1 MADELPP
8 LPQGAVMEEL
18 PPLPAGASFDE
29 GTTERYRGGYKRQ
42 VREAFERPPVKPAAP
57 TMGELGEKYKN
68 IGVGVAQ
75 GVPAGIVGMPGDI
88 EALARLPMK
97 PFGVSQETAL
107 PTSERVGEFVFG
119 PAATKEKAAGR
130 ALGGLIGPSALGKAL
145 GAGVRG
151 IVGRP
156 SATTAEL
163 AKKAENLGYRLEAG
177 QLSAAEPTSSPGF
190 FINAPKNQK
199 LSNELASAETG
210 VKVSEINPKFIGERL
225 EALGTK
231 YKEIFDR
238 ILKVDRSLEGDL
250 KAMIEFENR
259 VAPASVKTVESA
271 ATNLVNRFNQ
281 ARKEIGEGVTSIKVD
296 GNEIQRIRKKI
307 SDIARS
313 ASNSD
318 DRKIAGDFVEKIDKM
333 LERNNPAL
341 LEKLRDTNRKYA
353 ATKTLEEMIE
363 KKGIQRGHIS
373 IEKLGDYVAAN
384 SYGFGSGT
392 SKHPLYELGYLG
404 RELKIPAVW
413 EGATGTSKQ
422 ALDALIGKAGKYI
435 GGALGLRTQAAR
447 RAQRGEPMLPGETGK
462 ALGLPSA
469 AAPKEEQQ

>member
-1 MADELPP
+1 
-8 LPQGAVMEEL
+8 MEEL

-88 EALARLPMK
+88 EALARFPMK

-119 PAATKEKAAGR
+119 PAGTKEKAAGR
-130 ALGGLIGPSALGKAL
+130 ALGGLVGPSALGKAL
-145 GAGVRG
+145 GIGVRG

-435 GGALGLRTQAAR
+435 GGATGLRWQAAR

-469 AAPKEEQQ
+469 AAPKEGER